1 MNVQVQYTSMK
12 HIFAKSKEHPNCM
25 QENLIR
31 HRFGDITKC
40 MRSKDLWIQEKS
52 KLDMLEYY
60 IFMFNSERYKVH
72 VYGDRNMY
80 TQLRCWI

>member
-1 MNVQVQYTSMK
+1 MNVQVQDIGIKY
-12 HIFAKSKEHPNCM
+12 IFAKSKYHPEAM

-31 HRFGDITKC
+31 HRFGDLTKC
-40 MRSKDLWIQEKS
+40 MRSKDLWIHEKS

-60 IFMFNSERYKVH
+60 IFMFNSERNKVH
-72 VYGDRNMY
+72 VYGNRNMY